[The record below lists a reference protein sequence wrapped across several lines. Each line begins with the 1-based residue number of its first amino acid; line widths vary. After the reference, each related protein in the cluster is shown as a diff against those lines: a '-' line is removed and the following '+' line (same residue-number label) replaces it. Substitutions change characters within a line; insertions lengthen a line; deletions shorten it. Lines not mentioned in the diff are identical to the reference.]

1 MAVGRAVE
9 TSPIFVFRMR
19 FYVHRGSGQAR
30 VYPRRWLSLSSRAKV
45 FTLKGGQ
52 RSFVGDSAFP
62 TSLRGAP
69 LLVGEQQKKWY
80 QQILPEV
87 QNLLPHDYIKSCT
100 VYTVVHQYVLVDY
113 CCFHLTSPLLS
124 LLVDSKKSGINR
136 FCKKHRIWCDM
147 TT

>member
-1 MAVGRAVE
+1 MAGGRAVE

-30 VYPRRWLSLSSRAKV
+30 VYPRRWLSLSSRAKA
-45 FTLKGGQ
+45 FTLKGRQ
-52 RSFVGDSAFP
+52 RSFVGDSAFH

-69 LLVGEQQKKWY
+69 
-80 QQILPEV
+80 ILPEV
-87 QNLLPHDYIKSCT
+87 RNLLPHDYIKSCT
-100 VYTVVHQYVLVDY
+100 VYTVVQQYALVDY

-124 LLVDSKKSGINR
+124 LLVDSKSGINR
-136 FCKKHRIWCDM
+136 FCLKYRIWCDM

>member
-30 VYPRRWLSLSSRAKV
+30 VYPRRWLSLSSRAKA
-45 FTLKGGQ
+45 FTLKGRQ
-52 RSFVGDSAFP
+52 RSFVGDSAFH

-124 LLVDSKKSGINR
+124 LLVNIKKSGMNR
-136 FCKKHRIWCDM
+136 FCKKYRIWCDM

>member
-1 MAVGRAVE
+1 MAGGRAVE

-30 VYPRRWLSLSSRAKV
+30 VYPRRWLSLSSRAKA
-45 FTLKGGQ
+45 FTPKGRQ
-52 RSFVGDSAFP
+52 RSFVGDSAFH

-80 QQILPEV
+80 QQILPEI

-100 VYTVVHQYVLVDY
+100 VYTVVQQYVLVDY

-124 LLVDSKKSGINR
+124 LLVNSKRGINR
-136 FCKKHRIWCDM
+136 LCKKYRIWCDM
-147 TT
+147 TP